1 MNAASIHLE
10 EINMTTRHN
19 HPTRRRAFLQAAAAT
34 ALIGSLPFAAFA
46 QTAGTKYKI
55 GIIGSGKVGSAI
67 GGAWIKAGHEVMF
80 SSLDLE
86 ADKKLAASL
95 GGKASAGTTREAAT
109 FGSVLLV
116 SVPYT
121 AIPAIG
127 RELGDAIKGKII
139 IDTSNPIVARDGEV
153 AAAAREKG
161 VGIATAEYLPGTRI
175 VRAFNAIGAAK
186 MAEAANKGGE
196 RIGMPIASDD
206 ASAVGIA
213 SALIREVGYEP
224 VLVGTL
230 AAMGKYLIPGT
241 PLAGERSADEIR
253 KIAATLK

>member
-1 MNAASIHLE
+1 MSQEKILLADDE
-10 EINMTTRHN
+10 EMIVDVLRD
-19 HPTRRRAFLQAAAAT
+19 RLT
-34 ALIGSLPFAAFA
+34 AEG
-46 QTAGTKYKI
+46 
-55 GIIGSGKVGSAI
+55 
-67 GGAWIKAGHEVMF
+67 
-80 SSLDLE
+80 
-86 ADKKLAASL
+86 
-95 GGKASAGTTREAAT
+95 
-109 FGSVLLV
+109 
-116 SVPYT
+116 YT
-121 AIPAIG
+121 V
-127 RELGDAIKGKII
+127 
-139 IDTSNPIVARDGEV
+139 IVARDGEV

-213 SALIREVGYEP
+213 SALIRDVGYEP